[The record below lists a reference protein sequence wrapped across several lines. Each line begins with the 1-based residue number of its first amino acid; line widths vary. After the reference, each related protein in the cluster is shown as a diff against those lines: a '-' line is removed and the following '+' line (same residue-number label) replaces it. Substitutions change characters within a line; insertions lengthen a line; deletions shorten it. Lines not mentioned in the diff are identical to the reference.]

1 MREKGQIEMAKT
13 LETPVFSRGIEI
25 LTEKLKFVWCLLL
38 VAIPIAI
45 AYAGTDINTIKA
57 IVLATGLPLI
67 IILFI
72 IYHGFLREMVRDFG
86 SKSKEE
92 IIKMGKPEE

>member
-1 MREKGQIEMAKT
+1 M
-13 LETPVFSRGIEI
+13 
-25 LTEKLKFVWCLLL
+25 
-38 VAIPIAI
+38 
-45 AYAGTDINTIKA
+45 TDINTIKA